1 VKEGKVSTEIDVLAR
16 FVAETRWEDIPGA
29 VQAHAKLVFLDTLGV
44 VLAGS
49 VQPEVQAIRQTL
61 CANGGTGAT
70 VYAPGWP
77 GSDPRQAALLNGIAG
92 RSIELCEGHR
102 YVSCQ
107 AAIQI
112 LPTVLAL
119 GEQFNRPGHD
129 LLSALILGYDTA
141 VRIGAGAT
149 MRALGHQNGQH
160 PMLGAVAAGARLR
173 GCNAEQT
180 SRALRLGATLL
191 LTPSYTNAVAGA
203 TILNVAG
210 GMSGF
215 VGALAPEL
223 AMAGFAAQEG
233 AVEEAFSQLVGDG
246 YNARGLTDELGQRW
260 EIQRNYF
267 RVRACCNPI
276 YASLDALEAALAELQ
291 PEADAIDRIDV
302 ETYSFAANMNNQEP
316 PNTFAA
322 RYSLPHAAAAT
333 VLRGD
338 AGYGSFTDA
347 VLHDPRVVA
356 LRRRVHVRED
366 PQLSADV
373 PRIKP
378 ARVTLKLKDGR
389 QCTHTCES
397 ARGDFQRPYSEADI
411 RRKFHDLAG
420 LVLTAEGGQA
430 VEAAVQRAEHWP
442 SVQALLEVFPLRLA
456 SPPSDRA

>member
-1 VKEGKVSTEIDVLAR
+1 MEALGR
-16 FVAETRWEDIPGA
+16 FVAQTRWEDIPDA

-44 VLAGS
+44 MLAGS
-49 VQPEVQAIRQTL
+49 MQPEVQGIRETL
-61 CANGGTGAT
+61 CASGSTGAT

-77 GSDPRQAALLNGIAG
+77 SLDPRQAALLNGIAG

-107 AAIQI
+107 GAIQI

-119 GEQFNRPGHD
+119 GEQFERPGHE
-129 LLSALILGYDTA
+129 LLSALILGYDVA
-141 VRIGAGAT
+141 VRIGASAT
-149 MRALGHQNGQH
+149 ARALAHQNGQSA
-160 PMLGAVAAGARLR
+160 MLGAAAAGARLR

-180 SRALRLGATLL
+180 SLALRLGATLL

-203 TILNVAG
+203 TMLNVAG

-223 AMAGFAAQEG
+223 ALAGFVAQDQ

-246 YNARGLTDELGQRW
+246 YNAQGMTDELGQRW
-260 EIQRNYF
+260 EIHRNYF

-276 YASLDALEAALAELQ
+276 YASLDALEEALAALQ
-291 PEADAIDRIDV
+291 PEADDIDRIDV
-302 ETYSFAANMNNQEP
+302 ETYRFAANMKNQEP

-333 VLRGD
+333 VLRGEV
-338 AGYGSFTDA
+338 GHGSFTDA
-347 VLHDPRVVA
+347 VLHDPQVVA

-366 PQLSADV
+366 AQLSAHV
-373 PRIKP
+373 PQIKP
-378 ARVTLKLKDGR
+378 ARVTLRLKDGR
-389 QCTHTCES
+389 ECTRLCES

-411 RRKFHDLAG
+411 RGKFDELAR
-420 LVLTAEGGQA
+420 LVLTSEGAQA
-430 VEAAVQRAEHWP
+430 VEAAVNRAEHWP
-442 SVQALLEVFPLRLA
+442 DVRGLIDILRQH
-456 SPPSDRA
+456 SRI

>member
-1 VKEGKVSTEIDVLAR
+1 MSTDIDALGR
-16 FVAETRWEDIPGA
+16 FMAETRWEDIPDA

-44 VLAGS
+44 ILAGS
-49 VQPEVQAIRQTL
+49 MQSEVRAVRETL
-61 CANGGTGAT
+61 CASGGTGAT

-77 GSDPRQAALLNGIAG
+77 GMDPRQAALLNGIAG

-107 AAIQI
+107 GAIQM

-119 GEQFNRPGHD
+119 GEQFERSGD
-129 LLSALILGYDTA
+129 ELLSALILGYDVA
-141 VRIGAGAT
+141 VRIGASAT
-149 MRALGHQNGQH
+149 ARALAHQNGQA

-173 GCNAEQT
+173 GCNAEQA
-180 SRALRLGATLL
+180 SRALRIGATLL

-203 TILNVAG
+203 TVLNVAG

-223 AMAGFAAQEG
+223 ALAGFVAQEQ
-233 AVEEAFSQLVGDG
+233 AIEEAFSQLVGDG
-246 YNARGLTDELGQRW
+246 YNAQGMTDELGQRW
-260 EIQRNYF
+260 EIHRNYF

-276 YASLDALEAALAELQ
+276 YASLDALEEALAELQ
-291 PEADAIDRIDV
+291 PEADAIERIDV
-302 ETYSFAANMNNQEP
+302 ETYRFAANMKNQEP

-338 AGYGSFTDA
+338 VGHGSFTDA

-366 PQLSADV
+366 VQLSANV
-373 PRIKP
+373 PQIKP
-378 ARVTLKLKDGR
+378 ARVTLRLKDGR
-389 QCTHTCES
+389 QCTRTCES

-411 RRKFHDLAG
+411 RGKFHDLVG

-430 VEAAVQRAEHWP
+430 VEAAVHRAEHWP
-442 SVQALLEVFPLRLA
+442 SVQILIDLMRQHSRV
-456 SPPSDRA
+456 

>member
-1 VKEGKVSTEIDVLAR
+1 MSTEIDTLGR
-16 FVAETRWEDIPGA
+16 FVAETRWEDIPEA

-44 VLAGS
+44 ILAGS
-49 VQPEVQAIRQTL
+49 VQPEVQAIRATL
-61 CANGGTGAT
+61 CANAGTGAT

-107 AAIQI
+107 GAIQI

-119 GEQFNRPGHD
+119 GEQCQRPGTD

-141 VRIGAGAT
+141 VRIGASAT
-149 MRALGHQNGQH
+149 MRALAHQNGQAA
-160 PMLGAVAAGARLR
+160 MLGAVAAGARLR

-203 TILNVAG
+203 TVLNVAG

-223 AMAGFAAQEG
+223 ALAGFAAQEQ
-233 AVEEAFSQLVGDG
+233 AIEEAFSHLVGDG
-246 YNARGLTDELGQRW
+246 YNAQGMTDELGQRW
-260 EIQRNYF
+260 EIHRNHF

-276 YASLDALEAALAELQ
+276 YASLDALEEALGELQ
-291 PEADAIDRIDV
+291 PEAEAIERIDV
-302 ETYSFAANMNNQEP
+302 ETYRFAANMKHQEP

-338 AGYGSFTDA
+338 VGYGSFTEA
-347 VLHDPRVVA
+347 VLHDPQVVA
-356 LRRRVHVRED
+356 LRRRVYVRED
-366 PQLSADV
+366 PGLSAHV
-373 PRIKP
+373 PQLKP
-378 ARVTLKLKDGR
+378 ARVTLRLKDGR
-389 QCTHTCES
+389 SCTRLCES
-397 ARGDFQRPYSEADI
+397 ARGDFQRPYPEAEI
-411 RRKFHDLAG
+411 RRKFHDLVG
-420 LVLTAEGGQA
+420 LILTSEGGQA
-430 VEAAVQRAEHWP
+430 VEAAVHQAEHWP
-442 SVQALLEVFPLRLA
+442 SVQTLIDIMRQHSSL
-456 SPPSDRA
+456 S